1 MDVDIRPQQAINRA
15 IAQLL
20 RPLFRM
26 LLRSGISYG
35 AFDELAKRTF
45 VDVALRDFGIAGK
58 KPSISRASILSGL
71 TRKEVQRLV
80 GEPIEG
86 DPEIGERYNRAAR
99 VLTGWVRDLE
109 FLDATGEPRV
119 LEADGEASFAA
130 LVRRYS
136 GDMPARAVLDEL
148 VHVGAVQQR
157 QDGHYELLA
166 RAYVPRKNTL
176 EKLGILGADV
186 ADLIDTIDHNLQ
198 YGTTDPRFQRKVM
211 YHSMPAEALTAFRK
225 ISAIHSQ
232 SLLEK
237 LDHWLAAHDIDNPP
251 DQPDLPRAR
260 VGVGIY
266 YFEEWLAPP
275 DSKEDPS

>member
-1 MDVDIRPQQAINRA
+1 VDVDIRPQQAINRA

-157 QDGHYELLA
+157 QDGRYELLA
-166 RAYVPRKNTL
+166 RAYVPRRNTL

-237 LDHWLAAHDIDNPP
+237 LDHWLATRDVDNPP

-260 VGVGIY
+260 VGVGVY
-266 YFEEWLAPP
+266 YFEEWLTSP
-275 DSKEDPS
+275 DAGKDST